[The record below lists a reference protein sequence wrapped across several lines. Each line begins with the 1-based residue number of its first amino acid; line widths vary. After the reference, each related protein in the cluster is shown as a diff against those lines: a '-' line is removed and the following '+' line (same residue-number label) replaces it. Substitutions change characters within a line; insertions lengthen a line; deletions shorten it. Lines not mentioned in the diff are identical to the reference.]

1 MLEAT
6 NATYLPTCTIEA
18 LTYLA
23 SAYKVSFFQIS
34 LPAMIRLYR
43 SRAGKSP
50 EVSVALSASVSFFVF
65 FALHAAVVAARHTI
79 DAADIPISTYQSW
92 MLKVR
97 E

>member
-1 MLEAT
+1 
-6 NATYLPTCTIEA
+6 
-18 LTYLA
+18 
-23 SAYKVSFFQIS
+23 
-34 LPAMIRLYR
+34 MIRLYR

-97 E
+97 QRECRVKSKSKGVTWSR